1 MDKWAG
7 NISWSCYDGFQTF
20 TITGPGSPSVL
31 TNMIPTIEQHVDW
44 IADCI
49 RYIKK
54 KSYHSIEAN
63 RDAEIEWGKYNDKCA
78 RDTLRYYCDCGIW
91 LKCHW

>member
-7 NISWSCYDGFQTF
+7 NISLSGVHTNGFPNFF
-20 TITGPGSPSVL
+20 TTGPGSPSVL

-54 KSYHSIEAN
+54 KVLSFHRSE
-63 RDAEIEWGKYNDKCA
+63 
-78 RDTLRYYCDCGIW
+78 
-91 LKCHW
+91 